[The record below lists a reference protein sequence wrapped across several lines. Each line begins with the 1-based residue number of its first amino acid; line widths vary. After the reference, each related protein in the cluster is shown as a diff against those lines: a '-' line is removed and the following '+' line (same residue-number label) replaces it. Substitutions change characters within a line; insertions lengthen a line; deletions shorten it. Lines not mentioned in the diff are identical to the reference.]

1 MNTDKKTKNEVMIT
15 KLIDYIN
22 DYAGIDIRDKCR
34 DSRHVFSRTVYFR
47 IATEYIPET
56 LFNVASS
63 VNRNHAT
70 AIHARKM
77 FKEIENYSVYSNM
90 YNDACAYMDFIDGM
104 ALEEYNTMV
113 ESQKA
118 ALAEQIAKLNDVIR
132 MQNDKLK
139 QQQQLLDKIGVEEHE
154 VKYRD
159 LPTEKKY
166 VFKERVNAILK
177 MI

>member
-47 IATEYIPET
+47 IEEEYIPDT

-70 AIHARKM
+70 AIYARKM
-77 FKEIENYSVYSNM
+77 FKEIENYSVYSNI
-90 YNDACAYMDFIDGM
+90 YNDACAYIDFIDGM

-118 ALAEQIAKLNDVIR
+118 SLAEQIAKLNDVI
-132 MQNDKLK
+132 MNN
-139 QQQQLLDKIGVEEHE
+139 
-154 VKYRD
+154 
-159 LPTEKKY
+159 PTISDPGIDSKVPLSATPTATGDAY
-166 VFKERVNAILK
+166 DFTSLCTLRSG
-177 MI
+177 